1 MNQSTII
8 GLLAGLVLIVGVIAM
23 ASDHIGAFF
32 NIPGLIVVIGGT
44 LAATFMSR
52 PVADVQRVLRALP
65 ALFRAAPDSF
75 DEDAAQ
81 LLQFATRYRHGN
93 LRAAERDLAAIS
105 NPFLHAGLR
114 RVTDRGTLQDL
125 TKSLQFQISAVRA
138 RGQGQVQILC
148 AMSTYAPAFGMLG
161 TLFGLVHMLS
171 GLGSSGLQEI
181 GGTMA
186 FAMITT
192 VYGIIASNL
201 LFKPLAI
208 KLERRNARHLVQM
221 TALMEGIVQIHE
233 KRHPMLIK
241 ETLESFFSDQAANAC
256 IPRTVDPGEGID
268 GIPCYPRTYSTRI
281 QPQAR
286 HRPGRPMT
294 AIRHSQ

>member
-1 MNQSTII
+1 MNQNTIV
-8 GLLAGLVLIVGVIAM
+8 GLLAGFVLVVGIIAM

-32 NIPGLIVVIGGT
+32 NLPGLIVVIGGT
-44 LAATFMSR
+44 LAATYISR
-52 PVADVQRVLRALP
+52 PVADVQRLLRNLP
-65 ALFRAAPDSF
+65 ALFRDPPDSF
-75 DEDAAQ
+75 DDDAAQ

-93 LRAAERDLAAIS
+93 LRAAERELAGIS

-114 RVTDRGTLQDL
+114 RVTDRGALEDL
-125 TKSLQFQISAVRA
+125 TKSLQYQISAVRT
-138 RGQGQVQILC
+138 RDQGEVQILY
-148 AMSTYAPAFGMLG
+148 AMSTFAPAFGMLG

-171 GLGSSGLQEI
+171 GLGSSGLDEI

-208 KLERRNARHLVQM
+208 KLERRSARRIVQM
-221 TALMEGIVQIHE
+221 TALMEGIVQIHG

-241 ETLESFFSDQAANAC
+241 ETLESFFSDQPATFAG
-256 IPRTVDPGEGID
+256 PG
-268 GIPCYPRTYSTRI
+268 PLTLVK
-281 QPQAR
+281 A
-286 HRPGRPMT
+286 
-294 AIRHSQ
+294 